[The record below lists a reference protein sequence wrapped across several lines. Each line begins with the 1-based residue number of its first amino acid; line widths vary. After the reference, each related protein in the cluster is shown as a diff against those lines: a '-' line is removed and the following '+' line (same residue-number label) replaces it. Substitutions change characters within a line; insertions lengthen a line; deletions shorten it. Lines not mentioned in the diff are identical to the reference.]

1 MTDAPSDTAPDL
13 GQIEMMAHEAIDAL
27 PPPWQAAARAVL
39 LLVEDWPSDA
49 LLDEMEIDSPYDL
62 TGVYDGVP
70 LTQKSVM
77 DQPHGPDVIRLF
89 RRPILD
95 EWIDRGNVTLR
106 ELVTHV
112 TVHELA
118 HHFGW
123 SDDDIAAIDP
133 WWE

>member
-1 MTDAPSDTAPDL
+1 MDQTAPDL
-13 GQIEMMAHEAIDAL
+13 DTIEALAHEAVEGL
-27 PPPWQAAARAVL
+27 PPAWQGPARSVVL
-39 LLVEDWPSDA
+39 VVEEFPSEA
-49 LLDEMEIDSPYDL
+49 LLAEMEIADPYEL
-62 TGVYDGVP
+62 TGLYEGIP
-70 LTQKSVM
+70 LTEKSVM
-77 DQPHGPDVIRLF
+77 DQPMGPDLIRLF

-95 EWIDRGNVTLR
+95 EWVDRGNVTLR

-112 TVHELA
+112 MVHELA

>member
-1 MTDAPSDTAPDL
+1 MDQTAPDL
-13 GQIEMMAHEAIDAL
+13 SAIEALALDAVEAL
-27 PPPWQAAARAVL
+27 PARWHAARAVIVVVEEFPPDDL
-39 LLVEDWPSDA
+39 LAEL
-49 LLDEMEIDSPYDL
+49 EMTDPYEL
-62 TGVYDGVP
+62 TGVYEGVP
-70 LTQKSVM
+70 LTQKSIM
-77 DQPHGPDVIRLF
+77 DQPMGPDMIRLF

-95 EWIDRGNVTLR
+95 EWVDRGNVTLR

-112 TVHELA
+112 MVHELA

>member
-1 MTDAPSDTAPDL
+1 MDQTAPDL
-13 GQIEMMAHEAIDAL
+13 ATIEALAHEAVEAL
-27 PPPWQAAARAVL
+27 PPAWRAPARAVIL
-39 LLVEDWPSDA
+39 VVEDWPSDA

-62 TGVYDGVP
+62 TGLYEGTP

-77 DQPHGPDVIRLF
+77 DQPMGPDLIRLF

-95 EWIDRGNVTLR
+95 EWADRGNVTLR
-106 ELVTHV
+106 ELVGHV

-123 SDDDIAAIDP
+123 SDEDIAAIDP